1 MSTTRKSPTESATL
15 YKVGPKKIGNDG
27 NKWIIVENK
36 NNVKKWQLYN
46 RRIKESFKKEE
57 KNPSVK
63 PIKKRVSKKISLKNV
78 KTTDLYDLPKIKK
91 NNWNKW
97 LENLTSDQ
105 KKYVDKVRNAYKSI
119 EKETDIIV
127 IEVILPVSNGG
138 YYFIDYIWD
147 YAKEL
152 HPSIYDDDKAYLM
165 VTFKLTQDMH
175 LFLDSKIKAFDFMY
189 YYKNI
194 ENRSK
199 LLDLKIDLLNK
210 LNENEWEETVI
221 INEKSH
227 NIKVLANDFQIIMYL
242 AEETHVLFELFNLK
256 ISNQS
261 FQF

>member
-15 YKVGPKKIGNDG
+15 YKVGTKKIGNDG

-36 NNVKKWQLYN
+36 NNVKKWQKYK
-46 RRIKESFKKEE
+46 RRIKDSFKEEE
-57 KNPSVK
+57 KKTSVK
-63 PIKKRVSKKISLKNV
+63 PIKKRVSKKILLKNV
-78 KTTDLYDLPKIKK
+78 KTTDFYDLPKMKK

-105 KKYVDKVRNAYKSI
+105 KKYVDKVRNSYKSI

-152 HPSIYDDDKAYLM
+152 HPSILDDDKAYLM

-175 LFLDSKIKAFDFMY
+175 LFLDSKNHITVQHKGVLNTYKKNLLEYIEKFNKEKNGKIKWNKTQLKA
-189 YYKNI
+189 I
-194 ENRSK
+194 E
-199 LLDLKIDLLNK
+199 
-210 LNENEWEETVI
+210 
-221 INEKSH
+221 
-227 NIKVLANDFQIIMYL
+227 FYL
-242 AEETHVLFELFNLK
+242 
-256 ISNQS
+256 
-261 FQF
+261 